1 MLPAVDIQCHY
12 TVGKYRLPLLRGPV
26 DPDLDL
32 YSRFENSY
40 TNDLD
45 RWLCN
50 VYVEIRLE
58 SKELL
63 TGNNT
68 LLSNQEIVMDYTA
81 QLLQV
86 RRGEWLNREDEE
98 GGGEGSEGSEGR
110 EGREGREGSE
120 GRERKENMATAQRDS
135 NRDSEIDSEYVSPG
149 ALSSGTKHS
158 SSTVPQAT
166 DASFGGYQAPSS
178 KKQKKGK
185 NFAMKDGLDA
195 THRESP
201 LYLTV
206 VPCCPMLSHVVPCCP
221 MLSHAR
227 SRETD

>member
-1 MLPAVDIQCHY
+1 VLPAVDIQCHY

-98 GGGEGSEGSEGR
+98 GEGEGREGSEGR
-110 EGREGREGSE
+110 EGREGKG
-120 GRERKENMATAQRDS
+120 NMATAQRDS
-135 NRDSEIDSEYVSPG
+135 NREIDSEYVSPG

-195 THRESP
+195 THRESS
-201 LYLTV
+201 LYLT
-206 VPCCPMLSHVVPCCP
+206 VVPCCP

>member
-110 EGREGREGSE
+110 EGREGREGK
-120 GRERKENMATAQRDS
+120 GIMATAQRDS
-135 NRDSEIDSEYVSPG
+135 NRETDSEYVSPG

-206 VPCCPMLSHVVPCCP
+206 VPCCPMLSHVVPCKVE
-221 MLSHAR
+221 R
-227 SRETD
+227 D